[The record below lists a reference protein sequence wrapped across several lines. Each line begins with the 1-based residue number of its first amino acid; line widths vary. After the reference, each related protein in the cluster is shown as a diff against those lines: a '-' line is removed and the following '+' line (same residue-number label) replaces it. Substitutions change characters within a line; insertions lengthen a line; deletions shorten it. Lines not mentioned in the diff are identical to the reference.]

1 MNDAPHSS
9 SERWVDGC
17 LCDGCGVL
25 SKTKGTWQ
33 AAGLRLDQTGLVY
46 WTSPSLLCAHQRLC
60 VRLQSEVSQR
70 SAHSSKTGTTQT
82 THRAASSTTKEDR
95 GRRWHTHRAYA
106 LFMTSTVYICIDL
119 KRKCPSPAL
128 HICFSFCSWRF
139 IVSFFFFSLLLG
151 LSHQPPA
158 LPSLC
163 PYTHSENNV
172 LAPALCFSMVLGLEC
187 VPVKGDIYLLSAE
200 RERRPSLLRDTDRR
214 GKVEQQFPEA
224 LFNSL
229 ASGCRGTI
237 GCFIQWRLPLVN
249 LTTAWQQKAVGSMQ
263 ESVVVVLREWVW

>member
-1 MNDAPHSS
+1 MSS
-9 SERWVDGC
+9 LRQRELGR
-17 LCDGCGVL
+17 LLGCGWI
-25 SKTKGTWQ
+25 KQ
-33 AAGLRLDQTGLVY
+33 ALFIGPL
-46 WTSPSLLCAHQRLC
+46 LLCSALIRGCVWDCSLKCLRDLLTPRRREPLRPHTGPLRAPQR
-60 VRLQSEVSQR
+60 R
-70 SAHSSKTGTTQT
+70 TG
-82 THRAASSTTKEDR
+82 EDAD
-95 GRRWHTHRAYA
+95 T
-106 LFMTSTVYICIDL
+106 LTVHML
-119 KRKCPSPAL
+119 SL
-128 HICFSFCSWRF
+128 WLLRF
-139 IVSFFFFSLLLG
+139 ISVLIWKENVLPLLFTFASVFAHGVSLSRFFFFSLLLG
-151 LSHQPPA
+151 FSHQPPA

-172 LAPALCFSMVLGLEC
+172 LAPALCFSMVLALEC